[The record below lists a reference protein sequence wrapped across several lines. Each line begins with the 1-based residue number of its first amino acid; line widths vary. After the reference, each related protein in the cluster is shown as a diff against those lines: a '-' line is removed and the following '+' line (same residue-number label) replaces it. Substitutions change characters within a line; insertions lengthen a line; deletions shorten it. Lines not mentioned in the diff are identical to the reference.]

1 MALVQYITG
10 DSRMT
15 VESFTPQALI
25 LTDTARRQAREL
37 QQDNKLVRVY
47 VTGGGCSGFQYGFS
61 IDEQQPDDTI
71 VEDLVLIDSLSF
83 QYLVGST
90 LDYKVDIMGSM
101 FQLTNPNATGTCGC
115 GVSFTV

>member
-1 MALVQYITG
+1 
-10 DSRMT
+10 MT

-61 IDEQQPDDTI
+61 IDEEQPDDTI

>member
-1 MALVQYITG
+1 
-10 DSRMT
+10 MT
-15 VESFTPQALI
+15 VETFEPQALI

-71 VEDLVLIDSLSF
+71 VEDLVLIDSLSYS
-83 QYLVGST
+83 YLVGST
-90 LDYKVDIMGSM
+90 LDYKIDIMGSM

>member
-1 MALVQYITG
+1 
-10 DSRMT
+10 MT
-15 VESFTPQALI
+15 VETFEPQALI
-25 LTDTARRQAREL
+25 LTDTARAKAKEL

-71 VEDLVLIDSLSF
+71 VEDLILIDSLSYS
-83 QYLVGST
+83 YLVGST
-90 LDYKVDIMGSM
+90 LDYKIDIMGSL

-115 GVSFTV
+115 GISFTV